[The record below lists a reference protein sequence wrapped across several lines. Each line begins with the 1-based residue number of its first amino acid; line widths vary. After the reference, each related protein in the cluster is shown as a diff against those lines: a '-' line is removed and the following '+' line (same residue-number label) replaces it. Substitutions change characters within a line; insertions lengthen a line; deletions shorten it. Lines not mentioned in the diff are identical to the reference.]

1 MQSRGH
7 PVKRCLLR
15 KATISRFRYCRM
27 RSGRALGLDYGRA
40 RIGLAVSDEL
50 GLLAHPRPALPAEPR
65 ARVLRALRTLVKE
78 EEIVVVVLG
87 LPRNMDGTSGR
98 SEVRVREFAREL
110 EQALSLDVVLV
121 DERLS
126 TVQASLLLREGG
138 TRAREQKEKID
149 SAAAAILLQTYL
161 DGRGAEP

>member
-1 MQSRGH
+1 M
-7 PVKRCLLR
+7 
-15 KATISRFRYCRM
+15 
-27 RSGRALGLDYGRA
+27 GLDYGRA

-50 GLLAHPRPALPAEPR
+50 GMLAHPRPALPAEPR
-65 ARVLRALRTLVKE
+65 ARVLRALRTLVRE
-78 EEIVVVVLG
+78 EQITRVILG

-110 EQALSLDVVLV
+110 EQVLGLEVVLV

-138 TRAREQKEKID
+138 TRARQQKEKID

-161 DGRGAEP
+161 DRRSAQP

>member
-1 MQSRGH
+1 MTQE
-7 PVKRCLLR
+7 
-15 KATISRFRYCRM
+15 
-27 RSGRALGLDYGRA
+27 RALGLDYGRA

-50 GLLAHPRPALPAEPR
+50 GMLAHPRPALPAEPR
-65 ARVLRALRTLVKE
+65 ARVLRALRTLVRE
-78 EEIVVVVLG
+78 EQITRVILG

-110 EQALSLDVVLV
+110 EQVLGLEVVLV

-138 TRAREQKEKID
+138 TRARQQKEKID

-161 DGRGAEP
+161 DRRSAQP

>member
-1 MQSRGH
+1 M
-7 PVKRCLLR
+7 
-15 KATISRFRYCRM
+15 
-27 RSGRALGLDYGRA
+27 
-40 RIGLAVSDEL
+40 
-50 GLLAHPRPALPAEPR
+50 
-65 ARVLRALRTLVKE
+65 LRALRTLVRE
-78 EEIVVVVLG
+78 EQITRVILG

-110 EQALSLDVVLV
+110 EQVLGLEVVLV

-138 TRAREQKEKID
+138 TRARQQKEKID

-161 DGRGAEP
+161 DRRSAQP